1 MSEQESQSVSGE
13 QQTSTEPTLDEVYSK
28 FNVEAE
34 SSNFNPQVQHQQP
47 AAQPA
52 AQPQPSLGADIPD
65 PVLDQNGFKSYLARQ
80 GSEYKTALSQLTQ
93 AHQRIAVQE
102 IQRREE
108 ADIKQAVSQVRE
120 KVGDGFD
127 DDFIEVALGQ
137 KARKDPKFAAI
148 YQQRDKKPEAWKAAL
163 SAVGNEMKSKFT
175 FRTDPQ
181 LAENV
186 RAAKQST
193 QSSLTTSDRS
203 DAGSLESKL
212 ANARSQGEWDQIWQ
226 QAQSHG

>member
-1 MSEQESQSVSGE
+1 MAEQESQSPSVE
-13 QQTSTEPTLDEVYSK
+13 QVTSTEPTLDEVYSQ

-34 SSNFNPQVQHQQP
+34 SSSFNPQVQHQQP

-52 AQPQPSLGADIPD
+52 AQPQPSPGTEIPD
-65 PVLDQNGFKSYLARQ
+65 PVLDQNGFKAYLARQ

-102 IQRREE
+102 IKRREE
-108 ADIKQAVSQVRE
+108 ADIKAAVSHVRE
-120 KVGDGFD
+120 KVGEDFD

-137 KARKDPKFAAI
+137 KARKDPKFLAI
-148 YQQRDKKPEAWKAAL
+148 YQQREKKPDAWKAAL

-193 QSSLTTSDRS
+193 QSTLTTSERA
-203 DAGSLESKL
+203 DAGSLQSRL
-212 ANARSQGEWDQIWQ
+212 DNAKSQGEWNQIWQ
-226 QAQSHG
+226 QAQSNG